1 MARKELF
8 CVRVEKKHGE
18 KVRAILREHALL
30 STEARV
36 VSEGDFLFFPLSG
49 KPSDEIMR
57 ILDRAVFMRRMFEV
71 SEEASVMRI
80 PYEIIGDI
88 AVLQL
93 SDSYASDSISD
104 DSEISD
110 DSKIS
115 ISEMAAEIM
124 RRHKHVKVVAMKVSG
139 VEGVFRRRN
148 LRIIAGEQRTET
160 VHRENGCRFK
170 LDIEKVYFN
179 PKLATERARIA
190 SAVASTAAAEGER
203 IIDMFA
209 GVGCFSIQ
217 IAKCSPKSIII
228 AIDINPD
235 AIFYLRENM
244 KLNKVSNI
252 VAINE
257 NVSNIYNQFENF
269 ADRIIMNLPKES
281 HTFLK
286 EAVTML
292 KERGIIHYY
301 TIESAYTEDRAMR
314 GRKEVAIRRA
324 EQKLMTHIE
333 KAASSA
339 GFDVS
344 VDVIGARKV
353 RPYSPYTFILGLDI
367 AVRKSCV

>member
-104 DSEISD
+104 DSEISISD

-170 LDIEKVYFN
+170 LDIERVYFN

-353 RPYSPYTFILGLDI
+353 RPYSPYTFILGFDI
-367 AVRKSCV
+367 AVRKS